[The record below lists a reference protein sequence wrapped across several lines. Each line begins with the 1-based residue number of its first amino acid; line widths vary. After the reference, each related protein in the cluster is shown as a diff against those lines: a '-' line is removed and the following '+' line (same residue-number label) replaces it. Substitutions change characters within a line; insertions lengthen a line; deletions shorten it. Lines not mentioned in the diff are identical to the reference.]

1 MIMEVEGTKLVLMKK
16 EEIQTDRYGGSPK
29 KVWNNAD
36 AEEYLKDEGNSGD
49 SSGY

>member
-1 MIMEVEGTKLVLMKK
+1 LKINKLVLTKK
-16 EEIQTDRYGGSPK
+16 ESESDDSYSGSPK

-49 SSGY
+49 NSGY